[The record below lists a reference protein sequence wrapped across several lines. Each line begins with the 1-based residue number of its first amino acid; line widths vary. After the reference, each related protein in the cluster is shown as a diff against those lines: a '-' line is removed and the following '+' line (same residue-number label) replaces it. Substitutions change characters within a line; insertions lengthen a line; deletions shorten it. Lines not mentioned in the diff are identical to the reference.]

1 MDDHLK
7 LKEESDYLTRI
18 SNNPETYTIEKYK
31 SKMQQFGTIA
41 LFTEPNLDDS
51 IEVYQT
57 YKSRMFIE
65 TMFDGMKN
73 ILDADNTYMQN
84 EQTLQGWMFINHI
97 CLQWYQTLYLQL
109 KEKQLIKKISVID
122 YIQILTD
129 VKKVKINDQWHL
141 NEFTNATKKMLAK
154 LNIRIY
160 NT

>member
-109 KEKQLIKKISVID
+109 KEKQLIKKISVND
-122 YIQILTD
+122 YIQLLT
-129 VKKVKINDQWHL
+129 IALFW
-141 NEFTNATKKMLAK
+141 KMD
-154 LNIRIY
+154 I
-160 NT
+160 

>member
-1 MDDHLK
+1 LFLRDD
-7 LKEESDYLTRI
+7 
-18 SNNPETYTIEKYK
+18 
-31 SKMQQFGTIA
+31 
-41 LFTEPNLDDS
+41 
-51 IEVYQT
+51 
-57 YKSRMFIE
+57 
-65 TMFDGMKN
+65 
-73 ILDADNTYMQN
+73 
-84 EQTLQGWMFINHI
+84 
-97 CLQWYQTLYLQL
+97 YLQL